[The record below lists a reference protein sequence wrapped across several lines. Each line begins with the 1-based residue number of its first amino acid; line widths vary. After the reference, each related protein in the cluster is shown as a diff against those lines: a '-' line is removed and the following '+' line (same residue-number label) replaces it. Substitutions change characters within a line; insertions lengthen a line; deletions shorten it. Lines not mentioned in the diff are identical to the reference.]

1 MGTKRLKFSR
11 RGRQLL
17 QGGPI
22 QPRWGYRV
30 AYSIIDQNPGVRVVA
45 DFSMVFDVGTEME
58 RPFPAGF
65 EQPYDPRGKAIAQID
80 GILAGIKTLRN

>member
-1 MGTKRLKFSR
+1 
-11 RGRQLL
+11 
-17 QGGPI
+17 
-22 QPRWGYRV
+22 
-30 AYSIIDQNPGVRVVA
+30 
-45 DFSMVFDVGTEME
+45 MVFDVGTEME